1 MIYYKFVPS
10 KRNDMNL
17 LEFNKRFPTEE
28 SCRTHLK
35 ELREKNGIECKKC
48 ECLTKHWWLENVEK
62 FQCSE
67 CNSRTNLKSGTIM
80 EKSQIPMMKWYM
92 CIHLMTSIKKS
103 FSGLELQ
110 KQLGFKRYEPVWYMM
125 SKIRQSM
132 GKRDGNYVLEGE
144 IEVDDG
150 FYEVVDLPKKDRLG
164 NIITER
170 TLTRGRGS
178 ERQRKVL
185 VMVESEEVEQTNP
198 HKKNRKMGFVK
209 MVVVDKLDSET
220 LNYEIQKG
228 VSQTST
234 ILTDGYRGYNHV
246 SDVVDTHVQMVVPPR
261 EGHKKLPWVHTVI
274 SNSKKQLLGVHHSIG
289 KDYLQNYLNEFCYKL
304 NRRNFESDLFDR
316 MLICGSQDTWN

>member
-1 MIYYKFVPS
+1 
-10 KRNDMNL
+10 
-17 LEFNKRFPTEE
+17 
-28 SCRTHLK
+28 
-35 ELREKNGIECKKC
+35 
-48 ECLTKHWWLENVEK
+48 
-62 FQCSE
+62 
-67 CNSRTNLKSGTIM
+67 
-80 EKSQIPMMKWYM
+80 
-92 CIHLMTSIKKS
+92 
-103 FSGLELQ
+103 
-110 KQLGFKRYEPVWYMM
+110 
-125 SKIRQSM
+125 
-132 GKRDGNYVLEGE
+132 
-144 IEVDDG
+144 
-150 FYEVVDLPKKDRLG
+150 
-164 NIITER
+164 
-170 TLTRGRGS
+170 
-178 ERQRKVL
+178 
-185 VMVESEEVEQTNP
+185 
-198 HKKNRKMGFVK
+198 